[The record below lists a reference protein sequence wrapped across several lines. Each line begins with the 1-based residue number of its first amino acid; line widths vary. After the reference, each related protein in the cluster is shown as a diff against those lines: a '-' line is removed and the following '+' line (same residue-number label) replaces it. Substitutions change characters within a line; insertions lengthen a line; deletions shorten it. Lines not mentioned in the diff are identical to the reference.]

1 MLQEMTTWYAQ
12 LAALEQVFWTC
23 AIAASVVFVIQ
34 MILTLVGM
42 DGSDVDVQFD
52 ASDFGDLDSG
62 TMDTG
67 GALSLF
73 SIRNLINFLLGF
85 GWAGVSFYGS
95 IRQPLLLILLSLLC
109 GAAFVWMFFII
120 KRQTKKLEANGA
132 FDIRR
137 CQGLTARVYLR
148 IPGARGG
155 RGKVQVSVGGAVH
168 ELDAMTD
175 APSEIA
181 SGAAIRIDSIIDG
194 GTLLVSPL

>member
-1 MLQEMTTWYAQ
+1 MLQEITTWYAQ
-12 LAALEQVFWTC
+12 LDPLEKIFWSC
-23 AIAASVVFVIQ
+23 AIVSSVIFAIQ
-34 MILTLVGM
+34 MILTLIGM

-52 ASDFGDLDSG
+52 TADFGDLDTD

-132 FDIRR
+132 FDIQR
-137 CQGLTARVYLR
+137 CKGLTARVYLR
-148 IPGARGG
+148 IPAARTG
-155 RGKVQVSVGGAVH
+155 RGKVQVSVSGSVH
-168 ELDAMTD
+168 ELDALTD
-175 APSEIA
+175 SSTEIA
-181 SGAAIRIDSIIDG
+181 SGTTIRIDAVIDG
-194 GTLLVSPL
+194 ETLLVSPI